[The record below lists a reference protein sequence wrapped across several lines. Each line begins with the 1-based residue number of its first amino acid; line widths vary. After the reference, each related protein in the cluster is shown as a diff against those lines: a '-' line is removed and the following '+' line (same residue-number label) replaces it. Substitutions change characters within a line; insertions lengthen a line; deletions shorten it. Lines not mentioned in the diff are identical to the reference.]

1 MFDIELLL
9 SEKSCADMH
18 MLCKYYGLEYPCCND
33 GEYAY
38 IRKKL
43 MNAFQVTANYV
54 NTPESLSMAI
64 KHAKIFQAIDEEF
77 HTNFPIVADEIN
89 KLSCELND
97 IIRAINGGDDWEIT
111 E

>member
-1 MFDIELLL
+1 MFSIELLL
-9 SEKSCADMH
+9 SEKSNRDLDK
-18 MLCKYYGLEYPCCND
+18 LCEYYELDYACND
-33 GEYAY
+33 GDYAY

-43 MNAFQVTANYV
+43 MNAFQLTANYG

-64 KHAKIFQAIDEEF
+64 KHAKMFQAIDEEF
-77 HTNFPIVADEIN
+77 HTNFPIVADNIN